1 MPEVGVVLGGR
12 VVPDQDEMRQNLGGH
27 HSAGQQ
33 ELGQAFPSHSSQL
46 RTLKSLSALIKAIFS
61 SSQEKQMYLNL
72 NKVICPLFTV
82 KKIREKIK
90 RKKYKPSFL
99 PNSKDLYIIMH

>member
-1 MPEVGVVLGGR
+1 MPEVGVVLSGR

-27 HSAGQQ
+27 HPPGQQ

-46 RTLKSLSALIKAIFS
+46 RTLKSLSALIKAVLC
-61 SSQEKQMYLNL
+61 SSQYMHMFLNI

-82 KKIREKIK
+82 
-90 RKKYKPSFL
+90 
-99 PNSKDLYIIMH
+99 